1 VGVEAHEHGG
11 KADELCMIATSSGI
25 WVICTRVASW

>member
-1 VGVEAHEHGG
+1 MGVEAHEDRGQT
-11 KADELCMIATSSGI
+11 DELCMIATSSGI